1 MRVAT
6 GRDQLQQMTAEQ
18 RSADE
23 ASAAE
28 TLQHYATQVCARTRA
43 RIGVFSTAACQ
54 PARVRERAS
63 LSVTTAS

>member
-6 GRDQLQQMTAEQ
+6 GRDQLQQMSAEQ

-28 TLQHYATQVCARTRA
+28 TLQHYVAQVCARTRA
-43 RIGVFSTAACQ
+43 RIGVVSATAR
-54 PARVRERAS
+54 ARR
-63 LSVTTAS
+63 